1 MDWTFPQKKEYF
13 MVSRL
18 SSPSRSV
25 GRISSILKKNK
36 LYDGGIRLSGE
47 IFDRLLVR
55 LSS

>member
-25 GRISSILKKNK
+25 GRISSVLKKNK